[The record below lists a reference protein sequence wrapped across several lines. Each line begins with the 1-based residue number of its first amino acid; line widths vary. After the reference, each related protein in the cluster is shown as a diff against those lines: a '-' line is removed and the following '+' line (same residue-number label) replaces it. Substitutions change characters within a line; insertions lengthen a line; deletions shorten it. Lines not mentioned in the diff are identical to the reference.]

1 MKPDFDWNRRAAIE
15 NSELDWGRV
24 ALIPTSHLRPQ
35 VSTSGLAARIHE
47 HTLSTIVPSS
57 NTHPHYAFARETD
70 SAIEVKEEVANK
82 PKPSEALAQLGRL
95 AEPALVRVKY
105 FATNATVRNEA
116 GLLLNELHQRWS
128 TAGK

>member
-1 MKPDFDWNRRAAIE
+1 MKPDFDWNKRAAIE

-57 NTHPHYAFARETD
+57 NTHSHYAFARETD

-82 PKPSEALAQLGRL
+82 PKPSEPLAQLGRL

-105 FATNATVRNEA
+105 FATNATVCNEA